1 MAVMKNLTGVP
12 SVYGDLGLAGQNLQS
27 LSDEEKLSKK
37 KKVMSAS
44 QTNDMQTATQFLF
57 PRYNQTGSTGV

>member
-27 LSDEEKLSKK
+27 LSDEEKLSK
-37 KKVMSAS
+37 
-44 QTNDMQTATQFLF
+44 
-57 PRYNQTGSTGV
+57 